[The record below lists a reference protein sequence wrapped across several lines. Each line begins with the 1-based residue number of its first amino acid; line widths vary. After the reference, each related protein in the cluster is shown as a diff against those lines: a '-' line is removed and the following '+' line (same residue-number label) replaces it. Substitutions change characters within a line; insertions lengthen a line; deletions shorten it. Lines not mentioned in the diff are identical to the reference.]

1 MKYYFWV
8 KIELNEKQEHDFCL
22 KDSDGLIYYQWSGM
36 GQGWIASEGVFPA
49 GNIWNPQ
56 AIQVEPGCQL
66 ERTGIKLT
74 GHKLIRMVSS

>member
-1 MKYYFWV
+1 
-8 KIELNEKQEHDFCL
+8 
-22 KDSDGLIYYQWSGM
+22 M

-74 GHKLIRMVSS
+74 GHKLIRMVSSQ